1 MPPME
6 KFKKVL
12 ENVILVYDLTQ
23 VSMNMDVMP

>member
-1 MPPME
+1 ME